1 MKAWGEGQGARSRGQ
16 GAGSREQGAGGKNK
30 YKVFQNVN
38 LAKLFQLLFLIIS
51 K

>member
-1 MKAWGEGQGARSRGQ
+1 MKAWGEGQGARSRG
-16 GAGSREQGAGGKNK
+16 QGAGGKNK